1 MHTERGKAFDRDE
14 PTLDTAETL
23 TAFETGRAA
32 ISLAVLP
39 CLAETRTIEYLAV
52 KFALANGNFATVLLD
67 RLAAAAL
74 REAIKATGQV
84 QWDGNTLRAGPSA
97 H

>member
-39 CLAETRTIEYLAV
+39 CLAETGTIEYLAV
-52 KFALANGNFATVLLD
+52 KFALGNFATVLLD